1 MIGLIIKPTSFFL
14 FHILQLK
21 FMLNCIICYE
31 KVAMHFIYIYYR
43 EPVLLKTFAIYIY
56 YFYIVP
62 LTADTPQKSIR
73 VSIMSQQG
81 RRGVHPRQ
89 KKLLA
94 EREKESEWSGR
105 LAKRQLEQ
113 AGARACNSYWLCC
126 CARCPFASCAAALVA
141 AGVACIK

>member
-1 MIGLIIKPTSFFL
+1 
-14 FHILQLK
+14 
-21 FMLNCIICYE
+21 
-31 KVAMHFIYIYYR
+31 MHFIYIYYR

-62 LTADTPQKSIR
+62 LIADTPQKSIR

-94 EREKESEWSGR
+94 EREKESEWSRR
-105 LAKRQLEQ
+105 LAKR
-113 AGARACNSYWLCC
+113 
-126 CARCPFASCAAALVA
+126 
-141 AGVACIK
+141 